1 MFKKLEESINRE
13 NIQRMVKTF
22 YPTILADELVAP
34 FFIEKLGDDIN
45 SQVWQEHLT
54 LLGDFWAFVAL
65 GDTKYQGHP
74 LAPHFYISGLS
85 RRAFEQWLSLFH
97 QAVDRV
103 YTPNAGEFFKMRSS
117 NIAENFMN
125 NLGL

>member
-1 MFKKLEESINRE
+1 MFKQLEESINRE
-13 NIQRMVKTF
+13 NIQVLVNTF

-45 SQVWQEHLT
+45 SQIWQEHLT
-54 LLGDFWAFVAL
+54 LLGNFWAFVAL
-65 GDTKYQGHP
+65 GDTQYQGHP
-74 LAPHFYISGLS
+74 LAPHFHISGLS
-85 RRAFEQWLSLFH
+85 RKAFEQWLSLFH

-103 YTPNAGEFFKMRSS
+103 YTPQAGEFFKMRSS